1 MLPHTKQKQKQQCIF
16 QQYLLRKLKGAV
28 DIGLT
33 KLKPAKRHE
42 AQLEQKRQPT
52 YIPTSS
58 RKSSVPKKIKFKS
71 IKPIDRVNEFPDEL
85 FRADPNS
92 IFCLA
97 SHEELSLKVGRIKD
111 HTKTAK
117 HQLGKVMLE

>member
-1 MLPHTKQKQKQQCIF
+1 MASEV
-16 QQYLLRKLKGAV
+16 AV
-28 DIGLT
+28 DIGLA

-42 AQLEQKRQPT
+42 LERKRQPT
-52 YIPTSS
+52 YIPKSS

-71 IKPIDRVNEFPDEL
+71 IKPIDRVNEFPDEQ
-85 FRADPNS
+85 FRAHPNC

-97 SHEELSLKVGRIKD
+97 CLEELSLKVGRIKD

-117 HQLGKVMLE
+117 HQLGKVMLEYNTRGN